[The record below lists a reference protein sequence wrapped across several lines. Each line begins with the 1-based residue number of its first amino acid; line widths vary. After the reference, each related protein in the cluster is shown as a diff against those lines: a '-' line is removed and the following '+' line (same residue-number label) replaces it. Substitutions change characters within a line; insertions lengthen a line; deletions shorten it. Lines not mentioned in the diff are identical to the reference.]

1 MNANMKI
8 VRDWIIVAKSFE
20 TAIIELEGEYE
31 TIPDEVYDAYY
42 SLSYLERLK
51 VFRNAVNHI
60 IKNY

>member
-1 MNANMKI
+1 MNANMKL
-8 VRDWIIVAKSFE
+8 VRDWIIAKRSFE

-31 TIPDEVYDAYY
+31 TVPDKVYHAYY
-42 SLSYLERLK
+42 SLSYLEKLK